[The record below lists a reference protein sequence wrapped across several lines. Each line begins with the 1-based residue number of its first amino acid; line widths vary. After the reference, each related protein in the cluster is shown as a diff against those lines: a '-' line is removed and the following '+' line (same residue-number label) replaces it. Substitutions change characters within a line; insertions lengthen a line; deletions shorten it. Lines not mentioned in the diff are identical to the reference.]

1 MNENDLL
8 ILRKPRSQV
17 CLNNR
22 DRHGH
27 YSNELA
33 FSNVLYQAETDSMN
47 IANGILRY
55 LIDMDA
61 NDDDSDNNSIDSDNS
76 DNNEMFIIGVE
87 AIRIE

>member
-33 FSNVLYQAETDSMN
+33 FSNVLYQAKADSMN
-47 IANGILRY
+47 MANGILRY

-61 NDDDSDNNSIDSDNS
+61 NDDDSDNDSIDSDDS
-76 DNNEMFIIGVE
+76 DNNEMFINGIAAV
-87 AIRIE
+87 RIE

>member
-8 ILRKPRSQV
+8 ILKKPRSQV
-17 CLNNR
+17 CLKNR

-33 FSNVLYQAETDSMN
+33 FSNVLYQAKTDSMN
-47 IANGILRY
+47 MANGILRY

-61 NDDDSDNNSIDSDNS
+61 NDDDSDNDSIDSDDS
-76 DNNEMFIIGVE
+76 DNNEMFINGIAAV
-87 AIRIE
+87 RIE